1 MLKLLHGYQWVYPQ
15 KKLSQLLL
23 ALHLKLYV
31 FFYGKLAIK
40 FDNYVLVKK
49 TNSLLQKK

>member
-1 MLKLLHGYQWVYPQ
+1 MG
-15 KKLSQLLL
+15 LSTEEIKPATISL
-23 ALHLKLYV
+23 APEV
-31 FFYGKLAIK
+31 ICFFFYGKLAIK